1 MINRVLR
8 LLGGVKL
15 VGDYLMYKDLI
26 RQGFFKLF
34 IFYPEFR
41 YQFYYRL
48 RQHSKL
54 LKLMLK
60 PLQLS
65 NSLNLYINCTDIG
78 KGLFIEHG
86 FSTIISCRHIGDNCW
101 INQQVTIGYSDAT
114 NCPYIGNNVS
124 VKAGAKI
131 IGGVK
136 IGDDVIVGANAVVVK
151 DVPDHS
157 IVVGVP
163 AKVIKTRSNMNEPW
177 RKLKNADF

>member
-1 MINRVLR
+1 MVKSVLC
-8 LLGGVKL
+8 LLGGVRL
-15 VGDYLMYKDLI
+15 VNDYLRYNKL
-26 RQGFFKLF
+26 RNKGFWKLF
-34 IFYPEFR
+34 LLYPEFR

-48 RQHSKL
+48 RQHSKF
-54 LKLMLK
+54 LKVLLK
-60 PLQLS
+60 PLNLF
-65 NSLNLYINCTDIG
+65 NHLNLYICCPNIG
-78 KGLFIEHG
+78 EGLFIEHG
-86 FSTIISCRHIGDNCW
+86 FSTIISCRHIGVDCW

-124 VKAGAKI
+124 IKAGAKI

-177 RKLKNADF
+177 RKI